1 MVCAVVGFPLGAMAP
16 TAKAFE
22 AREAVRAGAEEIDMV
37 INQGALK
44 SRDYAV
50 VHEDIQRVVE
60 ASRPAKVKVI
70 LETGALTQEEKIVAI
85 SLSKVAGAHFVKTS
99 TGFGPGGATAEDIA
113 LMRKLVGSEMGV
125 KASGGVRTCEDAQKM
140 KAAGAS
146 RIGASASV
154 AIVKGC
160 AQAAATPKADATPK
174 HPDRPWLRRTA
185 PAPTPTRPGGSAW
198 GRQAVKLLG
207 STIMTTLPSAPFER
221 VVLIVLDSCGCGSA
235 PDAARYGDT
244 GANTL
249 GHIAERLGGL
259 QLPHLESLGLGNVTP
274 MAGLSQVAAPRGGF
288 GRMRER
294 SLGKD
299 TTTGHWEL
307 AGLDV
312 QHEFPTFPQ
321 GFPAEMM
328 ARFTSADRA
337 GRARQQAG
345 LGNGDPRRA
354 GTCAP
359 RAPAA

>member
-1 MVCAVVGFPLGAMAP
+1 MSSHDPQMEQLVAEIARRVAARLGGAAPLVTLGSGPALRDTPCHDGPSDSCTSCGLCTVRRPEAVQHIVAEGASRIGAGLGTAQTPGDIAGMIDHTLLKADATAAEVEKLCQEARTYHFASVCVNTGFVPLAKRLLRGSGVMVCAVVGFPLGAMAP

-50 VHEDIQRVVE
+50 VHEDIQKVVE
-60 ASRPAKVKVI
+60 AARPAKVKVI

-146 RIGASASV
+146 RIGANTSV

-160 AQAAATPKADATPK
+160 AQAAATPKADAAPK

-185 PAPTPTRPGGSAW
+185 PAPTPTR
-198 GRQAVKLLG
+198 
-207 STIMTTLPSAPFER
+207 
-221 VVLIVLDSCGCGSA
+221 
-235 PDAARYGDT
+235 
-244 GANTL
+244 
-249 GHIAERLGGL
+249 
-259 QLPHLESLGLGNVTP
+259 
-274 MAGLSQVAAPRGGF
+274 AAPRG
-288 GRMRER
+288 
-294 SLGKD
+294 
-299 TTTGHWEL
+299 
-307 AGLDV
+307 
-312 QHEFPTFPQ
+312 
-321 GFPAEMM
+321 
-328 ARFTSADRA
+328 ADK
-337 GRARQQAG
+337 
-345 LGNGDPRRA
+345 PSSY
-354 GTCAP
+354 
-359 RAPAA
+359 